1 MYNLYL
7 LAQMQLCL
15 KYLQVCSFPIVPAD
29 IHLMNVNNGKTGT
42 MIKIYFKLTIHTPKR
57 LGVFPLLALN
67 K

>member
-42 MIKIYFKLTIHTPKR
+42 MIEIYFKLT
-57 LGVFPLLALN
+57 LLALN